1 MGGAARQKGFPVRLD
16 RITTLMGKELR
27 EFRASPTVL
36 IPVVL
41 LIVVCTVL
49 PFVVVVAVPWG
60 TGAPLTSDQTF
71 LKVITLARQRTPD
84 LAAMP
89 LEMATQVFLFQQFL
103 LLYLIAPI
111 VGAVSLAAY
120 TVVGEKQGRT
130 LEPLL
135 TTPMSTAEILIAK
148 VLASFLPSLV
158 IEALGLCLYAA
169 AIALVT
175 SPAVLFALLSWR
187 SLLLV
192 GLLGPFASLA
202 ALQATIAVSSRVNDP
217 RSAQQVAVLLILP
230 LIGMLI
236 GQMAGILFVT
246 TAVLLLLCLAM
257 IVVWGMLILLSVALF
272 ERETILTRWT

>member
-1 MGGAARQKGFPVRLD
+1 MNVD

-41 LIVVCTVL
+41 LIVVCTAV
-49 PFVVVVAVPWG
+49 PFILVVVAPRVSG
-60 TGAPLTSDQTF
+60 QSLTSDKMLQQVVT
-71 LKVITLARQRTPD
+71 VARQHIPELRALPFD
-84 LAAMP
+84 AAA
-89 LEMATQVFLFQQFL
+89 EVFLFQQFL

-148 VLASFLPSLV
+148 VLASFLPSLA
-158 IEALGLCLYAA
+158 IEAIGLCLYFAMIAA
-169 AIALVT
+169 VAAPGVMGAI
-175 SPAVLFALLSWR
+175 LSLR
-187 SLLLV
+187 SLLLI

-230 LIGMLI
+230 LIGILL
-236 GQMAGILFVT
+236 GQIAGAFFLTTGVLF
-246 TAVLLLLCLAM
+246 LLCLCVIA
-257 IVVWGMLILLSVALF
+257 IWGALILFSVALF

>member
-1 MGGAARQKGFPVRLD
+1 MNLGRVR
-16 RITTLMGKELR
+16 TLMGKELR
-27 EFRASPTVL
+27 EFRASPAALV
-36 IPVVL
+36 PVVL

-49 PFVVVVAVPWG
+49 PFLIVVLLPWA
-60 TGAPLTSDQTF
+60 TGQALTSDRTLQQ
-71 LKVITLARQRTPD
+71 VMTLARQRTPE
-84 LAAMP
+84 LAALP
-89 LEMATQVFLFQQFL
+89 PDTAAKVFLFQQFL

-148 VLASFLPSLV
+148 VLASFLPSLIV
-158 IEALGLCLYAA
+158 EAVGLCLYFGL
-169 AIALVT
+169 IALLT
-175 SPAVLFALLSWR
+175 SPAVVWSLLSLR
-187 SLLLV
+187 GLLLIGV
-192 GLLGPFASLA
+192 LGPFASLA

-230 LIGMLI
+230 LILMVV
-236 GQMAGILFVT
+236 GQIAGAFFIT
-246 TAVLLLLCLAM
+246 TAMLLLLCLAM
-257 IVVWGMLILLSVALF
+257 AAAWAALIFLSIALF

>member
-1 MGGAARQKGFPVRLD
+1 VSVD
-16 RITTLMGKELR
+16 RVTTLIGKELR
-27 EFRASPTVL
+27 EFRASPAQL

-41 LIVVCTVL
+41 LVVVCTVL
-49 PFVVVVAVPWG
+49 PFLIVLVLPWA
-60 TGAPLTSDQTF
+60 TGQSLTSD
-71 LKVITLARQRTPD
+71 KTLRQVLALAQARSPRLTALPPD
-84 LAAMP
+84 IAA
-89 LEMATQVFLFQQFL
+89 EVFLFQQFL

-120 TVVGEKQGRT
+120 SVVGEKQGRT

-158 IEALGLCLYAA
+158 IEAVGLCIYFTL
-169 AIALVT
+169 I
-175 SPAVLFALLSWR
+175 AVLTSSSIMWSLISVH

-192 GLLGPFASLA
+192 GVLGPFASLA

-230 LIGMLI
+230 LVGMVV
-236 GQMAGILFVT
+236 GQIAGTFFLT
-246 TAVLLLLCLAM
+246 TAMLLLVCLAM
-257 IVVWGMLILLSVALF
+257 IAAWVALILLSVALF

>member
-1 MGGAARQKGFPVRLD
+1 VSVD

-27 EFRASPTVL
+27 EFRASPAQLV
-36 IPVVL
+36 PVVL

-49 PFVVVVAVPWG
+49 PFLIVIVLPWA
-60 TGAPLTSDQTF
+60 TGQKLTTDTTILQ
-71 LKVITLARQRTPD
+71 VITLARQRTPE
-84 LAAMP
+84 LAALP
-89 LEMATQVFLFQQFL
+89 LDTAIQVFLFQQFL

-158 IEALGLCLYAA
+158 IEAVGLCLYFA
-169 AIALVT
+169 AIAALT
-175 SPAVLFALLSWR
+175 SPDVLWPLVSLR

-192 GLLGPFASLA
+192 GVLGPFASLA

-230 LIGMLI
+230 LILMVVGQIAGAFFLTTVML
-236 GQMAGILFVT
+236 V
-246 TAVLLLLCLAM
+246 LLCLGM
-257 IVVWGMLILLSVALF
+257 IAVWFGLILLSVALF